1 MMSLLPKNHPIID
14 WDNRDRMIKKIDHIG
29 IAVKSLEDV
38 KRLYKTI
45 FDIDPH
51 FEEIVEDQK
60 VKVAGLKIGDTNLEF
75 LEATSVDSPI
85 TKFILKRGEGLHHIA
100 LSVDNIDQVLEKIHK
115 NGLELIDQKARVG
128 AEGKRIAFVHPKS
141 MNGILVELCQ
151 ESDSYS

>member
-1 MMSLLPKNHPIID
+1 
-14 WDNRDRMIKKIDHIG
+14 MIKKIDHIG
-29 IAVKSLEDV
+29 IAIKSLEEV
-38 KRLYKTI
+38 KKLYKTI

-51 FEEIVEDQK
+51 FEEIIEDQK

-75 LEATSVDSPI
+75 LEATSLDSPI

-100 LSVDNIDQVLEKIHK
+100 LSVDNIDQVLEKMHK

-141 MNGILVELCQ
+141 MNGILVELSQ
-151 ESDSYS
+151 ESDSHS

>member
-1 MMSLLPKNHPIID
+1 
-14 WDNRDRMIKKIDHIG
+14 MIRKIDHIG
-29 IAVKSLEDV
+29 IAIKSLEEV
-38 KRLYKTI
+38 KKLYKTI

-51 FEEIVEDQK
+51 FEEIIEDQK

-75 LEATSVDSPI
+75 LEATSLDSPI

-100 LSVDNIDQVLEKIHK
+100 LSVDNIDQVLEKMHK

-141 MNGILVELCQ
+141 MNGILVELSQ
-151 ESDSYS
+151 ESDSHS